1 MELSENSAGILE
13 TYDLQDIPEDDD
25 VIVFE

>member
-13 TYDLQDIPEDDD
+13 TYDLQDIQEDDD